1 MLIIDKLAYQSR
13 WLHVAPHRKAWL
25 YVVLLVLAF
34 SCPPLAQMGLL
45 AGMVLLTCYLLK
57 VSLWR
62 YLRWLMVP
70 LFFLLFGLLGIVFSI
85 AWAPA
90 LPVPHSLTLG
100 PLVIGPDPVGI
111 ATAWHTL
118 WRSLAA
124 LAATYLFVLT
134 TPFNQLI
141 GLLKR
146 CHLPKLLLEQIL
158 LTYRFIFILIEEAMA
173 IHQAQTL
180 RFGYSSPGNGYR
192 SLAMLVGMLLARVM
206 DRYAQ
211 METTLDVKLFTGE
224 FHL

>member
-13 WLHVAPHRKAWL
+13 WLHVEPRRKALL
-25 YVVLLVLAF
+25 YVLLMVLAF
-34 SCPPLAQMGLL
+34 NCPPLVQMGLL
-45 AGMVLLTCYLLK
+45 VGMVLLTCYLLN
-57 VSLWR
+57 VTVLR
-62 YLRWLMVP
+62 YLRWLLVP
-70 LFFLLFGLLGIVFSI
+70 LFFLAFGLLGIVFSV
-85 AWAPA
+85 AWSPA
-90 LPVPHSLTLG
+90 VPLPHALQLG
-100 PLVIGPDPVGI
+100 PLVIGPDQVGLD
-111 ATAWHTL
+111 TAWHTL

-141 GLLKR
+141 VLLKFCR
-146 CHLPKLLLEQIL
+146 IPTLLLEQIM

-180 RFGYSSPGNGYR
+180 RFGYGRLGNSYR

-206 DRYAQ
+206 ERHAR